1 MPIWNSISGIF
12 GCETSRILL
21 YQQHGGGP
29 AISPLMFSICALGGY
44 RVFKRNSIQGFLD
57 MFVDSLLYKGW
68 DDHSHYKQLICVYY
82 VLCGKISVYIYIYCF
97 FNLCRPLA
105 HLLPGNYRV
114 CHVPTRCWVPWLD
127 YTLVLGASQICH
139 EENVPTVPKKVD
151 FWGGWCEIPTFDG
164 SEIWVTSYNLRMVLS
179 RKLRLSFVYIAGGP
193 DLRISLKKISVFKV
207 VTQQLDILHTQ
218 GIFIHI
224 VDPGVIR
231 AYNLCVL
238 PIVFFGSTDD
248 SLDI

>member
-29 AISPLMFSICALGGY
+29 AISPWMFSICALGGY

-82 VLCGKISVYIYIYCF
+82 VLCGKISVYIYILF
-97 FNLCRPLA
+97 FLFVQTPGTSSTRKLQGVPCSNSLLGTLTWLHLGIRCQPDMSWRERP
-105 HLLPGNYRV
+105 N
-114 CHVPTRCWVPWLD
+114 
-127 YTLVLGASQICH
+127 SS
-139 EENVPTVPKKVD
+139 KKGR
-151 FWGGWCEIPTFDG
+151 FLGGWCEIPTFDG

-218 GIFIHI
+218 EIFIHI

-238 PIVFFGSTDD
+238 PIVFSDLLMIPWT
-248 SLDI
+248 SR

>member
-82 VLCGKISVYIYIYCF
+82 VLCGKISVYIYI
-97 FNLCRPLA
+97 
-105 HLLPGNYRV
+105 H
-114 CHVPTRCWVPWLD
+114 
-127 YTLVLGASQICH
+127 
-139 EENVPTVPKKVD
+139 
-151 FWGGWCEIPTFDG
+151 
-164 SEIWVTSYNLRMVLS
+164 
-179 RKLRLSFVYIAGGP
+179 
-193 DLRISLKKISVFKV
+193 
-207 VTQQLDILHTQ
+207 
-218 GIFIHI
+218 
-224 VDPGVIR
+224 
-231 AYNLCVL
+231 
-238 PIVFFGSTDD
+238 IVFFICADPWHTFYQETTGCAMFQLAVGY
-248 SLDI
+248 LDLTTPWY